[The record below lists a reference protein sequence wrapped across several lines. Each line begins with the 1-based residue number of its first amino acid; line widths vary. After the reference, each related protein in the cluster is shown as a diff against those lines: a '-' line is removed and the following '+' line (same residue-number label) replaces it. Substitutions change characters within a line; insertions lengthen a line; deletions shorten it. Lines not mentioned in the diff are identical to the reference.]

1 MIGSHNKALVCRKAR
16 QMLNCQPV
24 TNNTSSTTT
33 TVTAVENSSSPPNKI
48 PKVACATTLQ
58 IKLLSPNAQAPK
70 RGSQFAA
77 GYDIYASADTV
88 VPRLGKAI
96 VPTDISMAIPAGHYG
111 RIAPRSGLAAK
122 HSIDVG
128 AGVIDEDYRGPLS
141 VILFN
146 FDQESDF
153 SIKKGDRIAQLILER
168 ISTPSVEVVEGEL
181 SATVRGSGAFGSTGI

>member
-1 MIGSHNKALVCRKAR
+1 
-16 QMLNCQPV
+16 MLNCQQIST
-24 TNNTSSTTT
+24 TNNTNTNTN

-48 PKVACATTLQ
+48 PKVACSPTLQ

-70 RGSQFAA
+70 RGSEFAA

-88 VPRLGKAI
+88 VPKLSKAI

-128 AGVIDEDYRGPLS
+128 AGVIDEDYRGALS